1 MKRTNKYLTQFT
13 LTLSFVAVLLASN
26 TEARSEPAG
35 LPGGFKLGSSFEEA
49 QRHASSRGWEL
60 VRLSPAL
67 PGQWEVEGN
76 TGAEVG
82 LFVCDDTV
90 TSVRQ
95 YEPGDLDEFARIV
108 AALQRARNQWEP
120 DIQVVTFAAGATQI
134 SNVDVKFAEL
144 GGHKVIVTLS
154 STAGRLGISTNYVMG
169 GGC

>member
-1 MKRTNKYLTQFT
+1 M
-13 LTLSFVAVLLASN
+13 
-26 TEARSEPAG
+26 
-35 LPGGFKLGSSFEEA
+35 
-49 QRHASSRGWEL
+49 
-60 VRLSPAL
+60 
-67 PGQWEVEGN
+67 EGN

-134 SNVDVKFAEL
+134 SNVDVKFVEL
-144 GGHKVIVTLS
+144 GGHKVIVTLN